1 MLRTFLQISAIILT
15 LEAAWFLLRGDVG
28 ISVAQIAQLASTKWD
43 YNSDVVVSLSKQ
55 KANSWVG
62 LLVLL
67 LAFVIQLSNSLWPMR
82 WADFSVDRNGVW
94 CSVIFG
100 AIVLFFG
107 NVTATR
113 KASNISDN
121 ALMLLS
127 AEQSVNP

>member
-62 LLVLL
+62 LLFLL
-67 LAFVIQLSNSLWPMR
+67 LAFILQLSNALWPMR
-82 WADFSVDRNGVW
+82 WTDFSVNRNGCLLSVVV
-94 CSVIFG
+94 CSVLLLAG
-100 AIVLFFG
+100 RAISQH
-107 NVTATR
+107 R
-113 KASNISDN
+113 ASKTEVEAM
-121 ALMLLS
+121 ALLTTDH
-127 AEQSVNP
+127 